1 MFELNEAV
9 SGRLIGPK
17 SWNHV
22 VLIFLKPKWVDRDSV
37 CTVWVVWVVNCV
49 ICEIN
54 HVLVCFRS
62 EMAVGSGFTK

>member
-1 MFELNEAV
+1 MFELNESV
-9 SGRLIGPK
+9 RSRLICPK
-17 SWNHV
+17 SWNRV
-22 VLIFLKPKWVDRDSV
+22 IVNFLKPKWVGRDSV

-54 HVLVCFRS
+54 HVLVCLRP